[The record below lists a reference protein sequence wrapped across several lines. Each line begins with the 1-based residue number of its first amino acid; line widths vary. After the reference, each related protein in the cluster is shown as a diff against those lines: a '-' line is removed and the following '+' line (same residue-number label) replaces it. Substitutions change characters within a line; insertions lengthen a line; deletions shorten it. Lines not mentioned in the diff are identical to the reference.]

1 MVPRQLAT
9 SLFIW
14 SVFTSLLSATVFTLK
29 PLQAQAEGQAGASG
43 RKDFAAINTEKKQ
56 FLLHVD
62 SASRGFSR
70 IEALCDESSSAKCG
84 KHLQSYNGLRGT
96 LLSGEP
102 VHENGVYQ
110 WFPVVLENGEHLF
123 LRVPRWRQLARPFDV
138 SEYIVDVQDL
148 NLAQA
153 MVSEGLLPTL
163 DLSVAGYEIE
173 SGDVIL
179 MLDNGMRL
187 SLTAATQRVAFL
199 NNFVPAHDHP
209 LAFVAFAEL
218 EVHQLGEHEWRVR
231 PKAANS
237 MLLYGELIIG
247 KATALQMVVN
257 HRGSGAVYFNAVEVE
272 LPSQLG
278 QAIYKRTF
286 ELSDIDQ
293 TIDRWGD
300 VVEQARVAVTTE
312 EMHLLI
318 KLTEPAAQITLDGR
332 YPVTGELE
340 RDQAGQ
346 LQALLDLYNVV
357 DQQMPIKTAGR

>member
-1 MVPRQLAT
+1 
-9 SLFIW
+9 
-14 SVFTSLLSATVFTLK
+14 
-29 PLQAQAEGQAGASG
+29 
-43 RKDFAAINTEKKQ
+43 
-56 FLLHVD
+56 
-62 SASRGFSR
+62 
-70 IEALCDESSSAKCG
+70 
-84 KHLQSYNGLRGT
+84 
-96 LLSGEP
+96 
-102 VHENGVYQ
+102 
-110 WFPVVLENGEHLF
+110 
-123 LRVPRWRQLARPFDV
+123 
-138 SEYIVDVQDL
+138 
-148 NLAQA
+148 
-153 MVSEGLLPTL
+153 
-163 DLSVAGYEIE
+163 
-173 SGDVIL
+173 
-179 MLDNGMRL
+179 
-187 SLTAATQRVAFL
+187 
-199 NNFVPAHDHP
+199 
-209 LAFVAFAEL
+209 
-218 EVHQLGEHEWRVR
+218 
-231 PKAANS
+231 
-237 MLLYGELIIG
+237 
-247 KATALQMVVN
+247 MVVN